1 MAIGI
6 VTVTG
11 VPAALTYHIPG
22 FVKIDEMRQIG
33 TDGRCE
39 FVIVYDDTKLNEVSE
54 VLLSADYYPMRP
66 NALDMRLG
74 TVHLANGSRFY
85 VYWYARPV
93 PQPDTDG
100 ASLMIVTDTMDR
112 LDFYVPGFLRVD
124 HFRQL
129 EDERLELH
137 IVYDAKRTHE
147 IHHLKFRSDFAPD
160 PTPSPTTVG
169 IAYRKSGEPFY
180 VRYEDTIVTT
190 AKAG

>member
-11 VPAALTYHIPG
+11 FPAALTYHIPG

-33 TDGRCE
+33 DNGLCE
-39 FVIVYDDTKLNEVSE
+39 FVIVYDDTKLDEVSE
-54 VLLSADYYPMRP
+54 VLLSGDYYPMRP
-66 NALDMRLG
+66 NALDIRLG

-93 PQPDTDG
+93 PQPDSDG
-100 ASLMIVTDTMDR
+100 ISVMVVADTMDR

-129 EDERLELH
+129 ADERLELH
-137 IVYDAKRTHE
+137 IVYDPKRTNE
-147 IHHLKFRSDFAPD
+147 IHHLKFRSDYNPD
-160 PTPSPTTVG
+160 PTPSPMTVG
-169 IAYRKSGEPFY
+169 IGNRKGGESFY